1 ISIPTTCLAFINDPV
16 TIDGRT
22 QPQFVDR
29 PVIQINGASAGN
41 FLDGLRIM
49 AGGSGSTIRDLAINR
64 FGGLTGNGSD
74 GSEIHGGGN
83 HTIEDNFIGVDPTG
97 ILTDTNALAASQ
109 VYGNRG
115 SGVFINGSANNTI
128 GGSNPGVSCVGATN
142 PCNVLSGGGR
152 DDTAFSDAHGV
163 EIAGNGATGN
173 TVLGNIIG
181 LDIGEAESGPLCNA
195 NLGFSLGK
203 GADDDSDGVI
213 NDGCPAVGGA
223 ESGPQCSNN
232 SDDDGDQTINDGCPA
247 VLGAIKDLGNRGD
260 GVNINGVANNTIGGG
275 SAGDGNVITAN
286 NGDGVKIIGGPEA
299 GSACSNNN
307 STDDDGDG
315 VINDGC
321 PQGGATAESG
331 AQCLNSANDDSGDDS
346 LVNDGCPSVQV
357 ASGNQLQGNLIGTT
371 SPGTSLPPPG
381 STRRSEEHT

>member
-1 ISIPTTCLAFINDPV
+1 
-16 TIDGRT
+16 
-22 QPQFVDR
+22 
-29 PVIQINGASAGN
+29 
-41 FLDGLRIM
+41 
-49 AGGSGSTIRDLAINR
+49 
-64 FGGLTGNGSD
+64 
-74 GSEIHGGGN
+74 
-83 HTIEDNFIGVDPTG
+83 
-97 ILTDTNALAASQ
+97 
-109 VYGNRG
+109 
-115 SGVFINGSANNTI
+115 
-128 GGSNPGVSCVGATN
+128 
-142 PCNVLSGGGR
+142 LSGGGR

-223 ESGPQCSNN
+223 ESGPQCSN
-232 SDDDGDQTINDGCPA
+232 S
-247 VLGAIKDLGNRGD
+247 
-260 GVNINGVANNTIGGG
+260 
-275 SAGDGNVITAN
+275 S
-286 NGDGVKIIGGPEA
+286 
-299 GSACSNNN
+299 
-307 STDDDGDG
+307 DDDGDG

-321 PQGGATAESG
+321 PQVGATAESG

-381 STRRSEEHT
+381 STRQAIGVLIDGAPGNQVGVAGGFVNVVSGNITGIQVQGLGAISNVVQRSYVGTNITGSGDLGNLASG